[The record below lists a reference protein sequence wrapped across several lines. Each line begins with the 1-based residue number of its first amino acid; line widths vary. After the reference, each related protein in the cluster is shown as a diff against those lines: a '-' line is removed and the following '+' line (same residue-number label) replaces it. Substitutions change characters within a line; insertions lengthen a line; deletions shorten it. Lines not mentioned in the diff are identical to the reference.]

1 MKATSPKKKNTVR
14 KLPPDLTFLQAME
27 QIIDGKRVSK
37 REWADPEVYGFVNEN
52 AERIAVL
59 SLHKD
64 ETNHQWV
71 VSWGDMT
78 GNDWF
83 VV

>member
-14 KLPPDLTFLQAME
+14 KLPPDLTFPQAME
-27 QIIDGKRVSK
+27 AIIDGKRVSK
-37 REWADPEVYGFVNEN
+37 REWADPERYGFVNNNEQG
-52 AERIAVL
+52 IAVL
-59 SLHKD
+59 SLHQDGK
-64 ETNHQWV
+64 NNQWI